1 MEKKDALE
9 LILSGERLTKKVKSK
24 RGIFVIA
31 FPLPK
36 DLRKIEI
43 NVARMMDG
51 LAAKSFDRTQIASFR
66 AYATLDEV
74 ILDGPE
80 WWNKLESSEGCP
92 DDELITYLY
101 GRYLRFYQSTQK
113 AINESGYG
121 RDDGVG
127 KSKTKSEVVG
137 D

>member
-1 MEKKDALE
+1 MEKKDVLE

-36 DLRKIEI
+36 DLRKIEV

-51 LAAKSFDRTQIASFR
+51 LAANSFDRTQIASFR

-74 ILDGPE
+74 ILDAPE
-80 WWNKLESSEGCP
+80 WWNKLESSENCP

-113 AINESGYG
+113 AINESRYA
-121 RDDGVG
+121 RNDGVG
-127 KSKTKSEVVG
+127 KPKTKTEILG